1 MAPIM
6 ADTDVT
12 TATIVSV
19 GTFDASP
26 ALVWRAMADRELI
39 ERWYGPADAPASF
52 EAHVLTPGARSF
64 YALRTADGEQ
74 QPGFLQIMR
83 VDPERRLEFIDGH
96 RGPNGIGPE
105 FLHAVVELEETGSGS
120 RMFVTQH
127 FADRNDM
134 EQLMLGQL
142 EAVVST
148 LS

>member
-6 ADTDVT
+6 VDTDVT

-19 GTFDASP
+19 GTFDAAP
-26 ALVWRAMADRELI
+26 ALVWRALAERELI
-39 ERWYGPADAPASF
+39 EQWYGPSDAPASF
-52 EAHVLTPGARSF
+52 ETHELTPGARSV
-64 YALRTADGEQ
+64 YSLCTADDEV

-83 VDPERRLEFIDGH
+83 VEPERRLEFIDGH
-96 RGPNGIGPE
+96 RGPSGIGPE
-105 FLHAVVELEETGSGS
+105 FLHAVVELEDSGGGS